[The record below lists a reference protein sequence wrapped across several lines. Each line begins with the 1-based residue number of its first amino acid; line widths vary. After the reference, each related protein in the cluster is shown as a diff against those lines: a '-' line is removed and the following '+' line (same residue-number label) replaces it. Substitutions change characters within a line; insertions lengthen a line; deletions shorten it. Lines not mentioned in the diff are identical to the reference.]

1 MSTERAAS
9 GSGAS
14 ELTAAAPTEGAQPS
28 AAKPVA
34 RIATALGFS
43 AAHAAAATHAR
54 NTSKTTGENAAENT
68 GGQTDRE
75 TSGPGWP
82 SWLQWPAALPVPP
95 TNWPLL
101 RRLRLRLAAF
111 TGELVP
117 KGLYARALIII
128 IAPIVLLE
136 SVVAFSFMER
146 HWQSVTRR
154 LSEATARDIAA
165 LIDVYE
171 GYSIDQDYSRLIDM
185 ANSKLGLS
193 MQILPPSELPAAQP
207 KPFFA
212 LLDKTL
218 STELRRHVHQPF
230 WIDTVGQSSKVE
242 IRVKHDYA
250 TLRFIATRS
259 QTYASNSHIFLAW
272 MFGTSFVLLTVAIL
286 FLRNQI
292 RPILRLAE
300 AADAFGK
307 GRPVPDDFTPRGARE
322 VRQAATA
329 FIEMRER
336 ITQHVD
342 QRTTMLAG
350 VSHDLRTVLT
360 RMRLQLAFL
369 GEGSE
374 VAALRSDMLHMQH
387 MLEDY
392 LAFAKGD
399 GGEMAVPTNVHDLLE
414 EVQAEAQYFGAPV
427 EFKMSRRRRKLIV
440 PLKRIAMK
448 RAITNLLSNA
458 ARFGDKVQLRGAT
471 ERGWLRIEVEDSGPG
486 VPEAEREN
494 VFRPFYRLDHAR
506 NQDDGN
512 SGLGLAITR
521 DIARSHG
528 GDVILGDSPMG
539 GLKAVIRLPL

>member
-1 MSTERAAS
+1 MSTETATSSRA
-9 GSGAS
+9 
-14 ELTAAAPTEGAQPS
+14 ELPQPAGKKPAAEQPAAVVARSAAVRTGLGYGAAAVTGWLSNIDWSKLGQWRTQIAAVGA
-28 AAKPVA
+28 
-34 RIATALGFS
+34 
-43 AAHAAAATHAR
+43 
-54 NTSKTTGENAAENT
+54 
-68 GGQTDRE
+68 
-75 TSGPGWP
+75 
-82 SWLQWPAALPVPP
+82 
-95 TNWPLL
+95 
-101 RRLRLRLAAF
+101 
-111 TGELVP
+111 ELVP

-136 SVVAFSFMER
+136 SVVAFTFMER

-165 LIDVYE
+165 LIEVYE
-171 GYSIDQDYSRLIDM
+171 GHNIDEDYARLIEM
-185 ANSKLGLS
+185 ARDKLGLS
-193 MQILPPSELPAAQP
+193 MQIQPSSELPTTQP

-212 LLDKTL
+212 LLDRAL
-218 STELRRHVHQPF
+218 SSELRKHVKQPF

-250 TLRFIATRS
+250 VLRFIATRS

-272 MFGTSFVLLTVAIL
+272 MVGTSVVLLTVAIM

-307 GRPVPDDFTPRGARE
+307 GRPVPDDFKPRGARE

-369 GEGSE
+369 GEGSD
-374 VAALRSDMLHMQH
+374 VAAMKTDMLDMQH

-399 GGEMAVPTNVHDLLE
+399 GGEVAVPTNVYNLLD
-414 EVQAEAQYFGAPV
+414 EVQADAQHFGAPIV
-427 EFKMSRRRRKLIV
+427 FKMSRRRKNLIV
-440 PLKRIAMK
+440 PLKRMAMK

-458 ARFGDKVQLRGAT
+458 ARFGDQVSLRGAT
-471 ERGWLRIEVEDSGPG
+471 ERGWLRIEVDDSGPG
-486 VPEAEREN
+486 VPPAEREN
-494 VFRPFYRLDHAR
+494 VFKPFYRLDHAR
-506 NQDDGN
+506 NQDQGN

-521 DIARSHG
+521 DIARGHG
-528 GDVILGDSPMG
+528 GDVTLAESPMG
-539 GLKAVIRLPL
+539 GLRAVIRLPL